1 MTYVNGGSVLA
12 IAILF
17 IALSIAAVI
26 ARFSVRR
33 RKSGLGIDDWLCL
46 LALVNSPAKST
57 GSCKNAIQK
66 LMICQALVIADGT
79 IMIIGNR
86 NFL

>member
-12 IAILF
+12 VAILF
-17 IALSIAAVI
+17 IAISIAAVV

-46 LALVNSPAKST
+46 LALVSCSAKAT
-57 GSCKNAIQK
+57 GSCKNAIHK
-66 LMICQALVIADGT
+66 LMTC
-79 IMIIGNR
+79 
-86 NFL
+86 